1 MGCEHEV
8 ASSFSDQGSK
18 LTKRTRSRLIAFSLA
33 AILAVGG
40 AIWWNRPSA
49 DVADAAAPSTA
60 EATHRDFSSSV
71 RAIGA
76 VKPKIGAE
84 VRVGSRISGRLE
96 RLPANI
102 GDKVEKGQV
111 LAELESAD
119 LRAVVARNQA
129 ATAVAHAKI
138 EDAEARAKL
147 SETAYQRKQ
156 RLLTTDAHSQQLFDE
171 ALRERQGSLA
181 GVQIAKM
188 ELELAQAQLRESQVT
203 LSYATIRS
211 PISGIVA
218 SVTTQQGETVAAG
231 LTAPTFLTI
240 VDLERLQVNAL
251 VDEVDIGKIQVGQR
265 VVFNVDAFPAQD
277 FTGQVSAIYPTAT
290 IVDNVVKYITAI
302 DINETQRGLLRP
314 EMTANVQIMLET
326 RTVLA
331 IPTRAI
337 RQENGR
343 SVVYVLRGLEPE
355 VRLVRVG
362 WRDGSWA
369 EVVEGIAA
377 GERILLNASATS
389 GAKLR

>member
-1 MGCEHEV
+1 MVHPP
-8 ASSFSDQGSK
+8 SFAGQGSK
-18 LTKRTRSRLIAFSLA
+18 LTKRTRSRLIAFLFA
-33 AILAVGG
+33 GLLAVGG
-40 AIWWNRPSA
+40 ALWWNRPSPNL
-49 DVADAAAPSTA
+49 ADAAAPSTV
-60 EATHRDFSSSV
+60 EATHREFSSSV

-76 VKPKIGAE
+76 IKPKIGAE

-96 RLPANI
+96 GLPANI
-102 GDKVEKGQV
+102 GDKVEIGQV

-119 LRAVVARNQA
+119 LRAIVARNQA
-129 ATAVAHAKI
+129 AAAVAKEKI
-138 EDAEARAKL
+138 VDAEARAKL
-147 SETAYQRKQ
+147 SDTVYQRRQGLK
-156 RLLTTDAHSQQLFDE
+156 TTGGTSQQLIDE
-171 ALRERQGSLA
+171 ALREHQGSVS
-181 GVQIAKM
+181 GVEIAKM
-188 ELELAQAQLRESQVT
+188 ELELAQAQVRESQVT
-203 LSYATIRS
+203 LSYATIRA

-251 VDEVDIGKIQVGQR
+251 VDEVDIGKVQVGQR

-277 FTGQVSAIYPTAT
+277 FTGQVAAIYPTAT

-314 EMTANVQIMLET
+314 EMTANLQIMLET
-326 RTVLA
+326 RTVLS

-343 SVVYVLRGLEPE
+343 SVVYVSKGLETE
-355 VRLVRVG
+355 VRPVRVG

-369 EVVEGIAA
+369 EVVEGVVA
-377 GERILLNASATS
+377 GERILLNASPTS
-389 GAKLR
+389 GGKPR

>member
-1 MGCEHEV
+1 V
-8 ASSFSDQGSK
+8 
-18 LTKRTRSRLIAFSLA
+18 TKRTRSRLIAILLA
-33 AILAVGG
+33 ALLAVGG
-40 AIWWNRPSA
+40 ALWWNRPSPN
-49 DVADAAAPSTA
+49 VADAAAPSTA

-76 VKPKIGAE
+76 IKPKIGAE

-111 LAELESAD
+111 LAELESGD

-129 ATAVAHAKI
+129 ATAVAQEKI
-138 EDAEARAKL
+138 ADAEARTKL
-147 SETAYQRKQ
+147 SEAVYQRKQ
-156 RLLTTDAHSQQLFDE
+156 RLMTTLAHNQQLVDE
-171 ALRERQGSLA
+171 ALREHEGALV
-181 GVQIAKM
+181 GIQIAKM
-188 ELELAQAQLRESQVT
+188 ELELAQAQLREAQVT
-203 LSYATIRS
+203 LSYATIRA

-240 VDLERLQVNAL
+240 IDLERLQVNAL
-251 VDEVDIGKIQVGQR
+251 VDEVDIGKIQIGQR
-265 VVFNVDAFPAQD
+265 AVFNVDAFPAQD
-277 FTGQVSAIYPTAT
+277 FTGQVTAIYPSAT

-302 DINETQRGLLRP
+302 AIDETQGGLLRP

-331 IPTRAI
+331 IPARAI

-343 SVVYVLRGLEPE
+343 SVVYVVKGLEPE
-355 VRLVRVG
+355 VRPVRVG

-389 GAKLR
+389 GGKPK

>member
-1 MGCEHEV
+1 L
-8 ASSFSDQGSK
+8 S
-18 LTKRTRSRLIAFSLA
+18 KRTRNHLIALLMAGLLA
-33 AILAVGG
+33 ASSAL
-40 AIWWNRPSA
+40 WWNRPTPN
-49 DVADAAAPSTA
+49 VADAAAALTV

-71 RAIGA
+71 KAIGT

-84 VRVGSRISGRLE
+84 VRMGSRLSGRLE

-102 GDKVEKGQV
+102 GDKVEEGQV

-119 LRAVVARNQA
+119 LRAIVARFIA
-129 ATAVAHAKI
+129 AAAVARGKI
-138 EDAEARAKL
+138 ADAEARVRL
-147 SETAYQRKQ
+147 SEAVYQRHQ
-156 RLLTTDAHSQQLFDE
+156 RLIRTNAISQQVVDE
-171 ALRERQGSLA
+171 AAREHQSALV
-181 GVQIAKM
+181 GVEIAKM
-188 ELELAQAQLRESQVT
+188 ELELVQAQLREAEVT
-203 LSYATIRS
+203 LSYATIKA

-240 VDLERLQVNAL
+240 VDLDRLQVNAL
-251 VDEVDIGKIQVGQR
+251 VDEVDIGKVRIGQR

-277 FTGQVSAIYPTAT
+277 FSGQVTAIYPSAT
-290 IVDNVVKYITAI
+290 IVDNVVKYVTAV
-302 DINETQRGLLRP
+302 DINETKLGLLRP

-343 SVVYVLRGLEPE
+343 SIVYVAKGIDSE
-355 VRLVRVG
+355 VRPIRVG

-389 GAKLR
+389 GGKPR

>member
-1 MGCEHEV
+1 M
-8 ASSFSDQGSK
+8 K
-18 LTKRTRSRLIAFSLA
+18 RSRNYVIAFLLA
-33 AILAVGG
+33 GLLAIGG
-40 AIWWNRPSA
+40 AVWWNRPSA
-49 DVADAAAPSTA
+49 SVADNAALASTTQ
-60 EATHRDFSSSV
+60 ATHRDFSSSV

-76 VKPKIGAE
+76 VKPQIGAE

-102 GDKVEKGQV
+102 GDRLEKGQV

-119 LRAVVARNQA
+119 LRAIVARNQA
-129 ATAVAHAKI
+129 AVAVARERIA
-138 EDAEARAKL
+138 DAEARSAL
-147 SETAYQRKQ
+147 SDSVYQRKQ
-156 RLLTTDAHSQQLFDE
+156 KLTATFAHNQQQVDE
-171 ALRERQGSLA
+171 AVRERQGSLV

-188 ELELAQAQLRESQVT
+188 ELELAQAQLSESEVI
-203 LSYATIRS
+203 LSYATIRA
-211 PISGIVA
+211 PISGVVA

-240 VDLERLQVNAL
+240 VDLERLQVNAFI
-251 VDEVDIGKIQVGQR
+251 DEVDIGKIEVGQR
-265 VVFNVDAFPAQD
+265 AVFNVDAFPAQD
-277 FTGQVSAIYPTAT
+277 FTGQVMAIYPGAT

-302 DINETQRGLLRP
+302 AISDNHRGLLRP
-314 EMTANVQIMLET
+314 DMTASVQIMLET

-343 SVVYVLRGLEPE
+343 SVVHVLNGLETQARPI
-355 VRLVRVG
+355 RIG

-377 GERILLNASATS
+377 GERILLNASTIN
-389 GAKLR
+389 GGRPK